1 MKAKPMP
8 AASHQSLPKSV
19 PTLFI
24 TLGDP
29 FSINLWALA
38 RLLPRQLDPKIAY
51 VMIGDEQVFG
61 RSAPARLRQETY
73 RISSLSAI
81 TAPGLYFLPSIADA
95 LPAVPSEEP
104 EKSGNLEP
112 SHQGEGWVRGL
123 AERERGR
130 IAAAALMSLTRF
142 DWTSQGTAAVLTCP
156 IDKKACNLAGFGF
169 PGQTEFFEQL
179 WGKEGIMVLAGHKLR
194 VGLVTNHLALSDVP
208 AAITTAKIVTKAE
221 ALLATLGST
230 LAAKHS
236 HLPIAVCGLNPHCSD
251 GGLFGTEDAA
261 VIAPAVSQLNSRFPG
276 RFVGPLPA
284 DTVFFNAYEGR
295 YSAVLAMY
303 HDQGLAPL
311 KTVHFFDAI
320 NITGGLEHL
329 RVSPDHGPAADLF
342 ASDHANTDSFALA
355 KATSERYLTKS

>member
-1 MKAKPMP
+1 M
-8 AASHQSLPKSV
+8 V

-29 FSINLWALA
+29 LSINLWALA
-38 RLLPRQLDPKIAY
+38 KLLPRRLDPAIAY
-51 VMIGDEQVFG
+51 VMIGDDQVFG
-61 RSAPARLRQETY
+61 RSAPDRLRQETY
-73 RISSLSAI
+73 RISSLAAI
-81 TAPGLYFLPSIADA
+81 TAPGLYFLPSLNGVLKAA
-95 LPAVPSEEP
+95 EPAKEH
-104 EKSGNLEP
+104 
-112 SHQGEGWVRGL
+112 HQ
-123 AERERGR
+123 EREREREQDQEAAAQQQGDDWLRGLSALQRGR
-130 IAAAALMSLTRF
+130 CAAAALLTLSHF
-142 DWTSQGTAAVLTCP
+142 DWRSIGSAAVLTCP
-156 IDKKACNLAGFGF
+156 IDKKACNLAGFRF

-221 ALLATLGST
+221 ALLATLNST
-230 LAAKHS
+230 LAAEHS
-236 HLPIAVCGLNPHCSD
+236 QLPIAVCGLNPHCSD
-251 GGLFGTEDAA
+251 GGLFGSEDAK
-261 VIAPAVSQLNSRFPG
+261 VIAPAVAELNSRYPG

-320 NITGGLEHL
+320 NITGGLDRL

-342 ASDHANTDSFALA
+342 ASDKANTDSFALA
-355 KATSERYLTKS
+355 IATAQRYLTKS